1 MLLFNEKN
9 VLSSALTPK
18 NLCFKLAVEVKIMKI
33 TVLAIGKCKKNSP
46 EAALIAEYVKRTSW
60 EVVIKE
66 KDNATQDE
74 EAKFLQENIPLGAK
88 VVVLDERG
96 VNIKTTELAAK
107 MEAWMVNGCSDICFL
122 IGGADGH
129 LQSTRDKADLLL
141 SFGKLTLPHMLMRA
155 VLMEQIYRVETVIKH
170 HPYHRE

>member
-1 MLLFNEKN
+1 MR
-9 VLSSALTPK
+9 VS
-18 NLCFKLAVEVKIMKI
+18 II
-33 TVLAIGKCKKNSP
+33 AIGKCKKNFP
-46 EAALIAEYVKRTSW
+46 EAAIIAEYVKRSGWTIQ
-60 EVVIKE
+60 IKE
-66 KDNATQDE
+66 MDNATQ
-74 EAKFLQENIPLGAK
+74 EAEAEFLQKSIPHGAK

-96 VNIKTTELAAK
+96 ENLKSLELAAK
-107 MEAWMVNGCSDICFL
+107 VEKWMGEGSSEICFL

-155 VLMEQIYRVETVIKH
+155 VLSEQIYRIQTIINH